1 VGGFYTNYAHAGYL
15 PMSSGFSIRPL
26 EAGDIALV
34 TEWARNEGFCPG
46 EGDVAI
52 YRQTDRQGLWV
63 GCLGEEPIGCIAG
76 VRYSQAYGFIGM
88 FLVTPRHRGLG
99 YGVQLWRHALDH
111 LNEVACVGLQ
121 AAPDRITDYACW
133 GFQSAST
140 TTRWQL
146 NGREMQGA
154 SPLEN
159 QLSLVDATTLPV
171 RVIQAYDASREPS
184 PRPHFLR
191 DWLHHPAGT
200 VLALVDGQRQCHGF
214 GRIRPCLM
222 KEGTGW
228 RIGPLLAD
236 DADLAEQLLRGLLE
250 RHRGVV
256 LLDEP
261 GANPAA
267 GALMR
272 RLGFAPISET
282 LRMYRGTQPQ
292 VSLADVYG
300 LACLELG

>member
-1 VGGFYTNYAHAGYL
+1 MWRST
-15 PMSSGFSIRPL
+15 
-26 EAGDIALV
+26 
-34 TEWARNEGFCPG
+34 ARRI
-46 EGDVAI
+46 V
-52 YRQTDRQGLWV
+52 RGLWV
-63 GCLGEEPIGCIAG
+63 GWLGEDPIGCIAG
-76 VRYSQAYGFIGM
+76 VRYSQSYGFIGM

-111 LNEVACVGLQ
+111 LNDVACVGVH
-121 AAPDRITDYACW
+121 AAPDRIADYAGW
-133 GFQSAST
+133 GFQSASP

-146 NGREMQGA
+146 NGRERQGA

-159 QLSLVDATTLPV
+159 QLSLVDATSLPEE
-171 RVIQAYDASREPS
+171 VIQSYDASREPS

-191 DWLHHPAGT
+191 DWLHHPAGK
-200 VLALVDGQRQCHGF
+200 VLALVDGQGLCHGF
-214 GRIRPCLM
+214 GRIRPCLLR
-222 KEGTGW
+222 EGTGW

-256 LLDEP
+256 LLDVP

-267 GALMR
+267 AALMG
-272 RLGFAPISET
+272 RLGFGPISET
-282 LRMYRGTQPQ
+282 LRMYRGAQPQ

>member
-1 VGGFYTNYAHAGYL
+1 M
-15 PMSSGFSIRPL
+15 PPQFSIRPL
-26 EAGDIALV
+26 EANDISQV
-34 TEWARNEGFCPG
+34 THWARAEGFCPG

-63 GCLGEEPIGCIAG
+63 GWLGEDPIGCIAG
-76 VRYSQAYGFIGM
+76 VRYSQSYGFIGM
-88 FLVTPRHRGLG
+88 FLVTPEHRGRG

-111 LNEVACVGLQ
+111 LEDVDCVGLE
-121 AAPDRITDYACW
+121 AAPDRIDDYAGW

-146 NGREMQGA
+146 NGRDIPGA
-154 SPLEN
+154 GP
-159 QLSLVDATTLPV
+159 QAGTLSLVDASTLPV
-171 RVIQAYDASREPS
+171 EVVQSYDASREPS

-214 GRIRPCLM
+214 GRIRPCLL

-228 RIGPLLAD
+228 RIGPLLGD
-236 DADLAEQLLRGLLE
+236 EADLAEQLLRGLLE
-250 RHRGVV
+250 RHRGMV
-256 LLDEP
+256 LLDAP
-261 GANPAA
+261 GANLAA
-267 GALMR
+267 GPLMG
-272 RLGFAPISET
+272 RLGFEPISST
-282 LRMYRGTQPQ
+282 LRMYRGPQPQ